1 MTGHDRTPTPPDNR
15 SRDEVEADEAAAL
28 RESADTARR
37 DVRETQGEPV
47 EPPSAMEVQG
57 DIPGL
62 DDNSRR
68 GTAPGRDAASEI
80 ADAHPVGAAPGR
92 AGHEAEPEGNGGRAA
107 AFRDG
112 QSAGPDESDVQVR
125 PAGPGATRD
134 DKEDWDEVDEAV
146 DESFPASD
154 PPARY

>member
-1 MTGHDRTPTPPDNR
+1 MTENDRKPIPPDNR

-28 RESADTARR
+28 RESADTARK
-37 DVRETQGEPV
+37 DVRETRDEPV

-62 DDNSRR
+62 DDNSRLDN
-68 GTAPGRDAASEI
+68 APGWDAAREI
-80 ADAHPVGAAPGR
+80 ADARPVGADPGQ
-92 AGHEAEPEGNGGRAA
+92 ADPEAEDDGGRAA

-112 QSAGPDESDVQVR
+112 ESAGPDESDVQVR